1 MKPHLIVLLLLV
13 VLSTAGRAQM
23 VRGWG
28 IEGGGSGGYQLLSI
42 TSATHV
48 PSIPYVIRW
57 GFTAGAFV
65 EFLNMPVLSL
75 VLETAYA
82 QRGRTVTA
90 EEVAAS
96 QIQAPGLSTGPPGGI
111 PRLDYVHVA
120 MLVKMRTWKIGFVP
134 YALIG
139 PRFDFLTGRA
149 QDPSHLLANFK
160 RSDVG
165 VTMGGGIEI
174 VTHRKP
180 LVSLE
185 GRWSPS
191 ISRALTTPSLT
202 IRNQSVDLLFLLW
215 L

>member
-1 MKPHLIVLLLLV
+1 MKPHRILFLILLALP
-13 VLSTAGRAQM
+13 SPGSAQM

-28 IEGGGSGGYQLLSI
+28 IEGGASGGYQLLSI
-42 TSATHV
+42 TSAAQV
-48 PSIPYVIRW
+48 PSIPHVIRW

-65 EFLNMPVLSL
+65 EFLNMPALSL

-96 QIQAPGLSTGPPGGI
+96 QIQTPGLSTGPPGAT
-111 PRLDYVHVA
+111 PRLDYVHAAV
-120 MLVKMRTWKIGFVP
+120 LVKLRAGKIGFVP
-134 YALIG
+134 YAVLG
-139 PRFDFLTGRA
+139 PRFDFLVGRA
-149 QDPSHLLANFK
+149 QDPSHLLDNFK

-165 VTMGGGIEI
+165 VALGGGVEI
-174 VTHRKP
+174 VAHRRP

-185 GRWSPS
+185 GRWCPGF
-191 ISRALTTPSLT
+191 SRAFSAPSLT